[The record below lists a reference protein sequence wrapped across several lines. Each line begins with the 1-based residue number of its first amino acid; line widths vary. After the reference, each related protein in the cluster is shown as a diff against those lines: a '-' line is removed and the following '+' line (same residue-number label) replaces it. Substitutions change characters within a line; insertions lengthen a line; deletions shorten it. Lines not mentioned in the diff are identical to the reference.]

1 MVRILRH
8 TSATRALLLA
18 LFGTM
23 VFSLQANVAEEE
35 GPGGANATPR
45 ADDSQHASTE
55 ARALE
60 FSEQE
65 LEQAAKNLARRQLTA
80 ELVFAHRFALDA
92 RIPGLMNRL
101 AAVAPESAELSFFH
115 ALGHYRAGEKG
126 QALVELE
133 QSLRRNVAYSRS
145 WNLRGLILSE
155 ADRLPEAV
163 ECFENAIQ
171 YSPYDPTYVY
181 NLASTLY
188 RLNRHGEALEIAERA
203 IRLKPN
209 LAEAFYL
216 TGLIH
221 RERRDIGAAVVA
233 FGSAHYFGMQ
243 SSRFLL
249 DYLQVAEAA
258 GEERVVLELLEAMAD
273 RDETEVLRNIARL
286 RLHFGE
292 YAAAVTQLQKLCAKT
307 DATPGDRR
315 MYAYALARSGT
326 NGLDR
331 LRRLDIPEAERETLI
346 EYYQTTLNNREAN
359 FETRDP
365 ILNPIR

>member
-1 MVRILRH
+1 MVRTFRH
-8 TSATRALLLA
+8 TSAARALLLA

-35 GPGGANATPR
+35 GTGLITAPEEEQDTAQEP
-45 ADDSQHASTE
+45 
-55 ARALE
+55 RALE
-60 FSEQE
+60 FSDQE
-65 LEQAAKNLARRQLTA
+65 LELATKNLARRQLTA

-92 RIPGLMNRL
+92 RIPALMNQL
-101 AAVAPESAELSFFH
+101 AAVAPNSAELSFFR
-115 ALGHYRAGEKG
+115 ALGHYRAGERG

-133 QSLRRNVAYSRS
+133 ESLRRNVAYSRS

-163 ECFENAIQ
+163 ECFESAIR

-181 NLASTLY
+181 NLASTLF
-188 RLNRHGEALEIAERA
+188 RLNRHGESLEIAERA
-203 IRLKPN
+203 IQLKPN

-258 GEERVVLELLEAMAD
+258 GEERVVLELLDAMAD

-286 RLHFGE
+286 RLHYGE
-292 YAAAVTQLQKLCAKT
+292 YAAAVIQLQKLCVKT

-315 MYAYALARSGT
+315 MFAYALARAGT

-331 LRRLDIPEAERETLI
+331 LRGLDIPEAERVTLI
-346 EYYQTTLNNREAN
+346 EYYRTTLNNREAN
-359 FETRDP
+359 FESRDP